1 MLPFKND
8 SIKFSK
14 GNKSNEQNVKSSAA
28 HQQALKR
35 TSLMSIATKH
45 TDEQLMEQVSQEN
58 LSVLSVLFDRY
69 QVPLYNFFYRQNYD
83 AALSE
88 DLVQTVFERI
98 LKYRQSYVPSM
109 SFRSWIYQIARN
121 AKTDHYK
128 SQQRISDFVQ
138 PSDLEIT
145 TASIENSMVEKEDL
159 QQLERAM
166 KELPDQQREILVMT
180 RFQKMRYR
188 DVADI
193 LQCSEGAV
201 KVKAHR
207 ALKQLRHIFFKM
219 ER

>member
-1 MLPFKND
+1 
-8 SIKFSK
+8 
-14 GNKSNEQNVKSSAA
+14 
-28 HQQALKR
+28 
-35 TSLMSIATKH
+35 MSIATKH

-58 LSVLSVLFDRY
+58 LNALSVLFDRY
-69 QVPLYNFFYRQNYD
+69 QVPLYNFFYRQNYA

-98 LKYRQSYVPSM
+98 LKYRQSYVSSM

-128 SQQRISDFVQ
+128 SQQRVSDFVQ
-138 PSDLEIT
+138 PDDLEIA
-145 TASIENSMVEKEDL
+145 TASIEKSMAQAEDL
-159 QQLERAM
+159 QQLEQAM
-166 KELPDQQREILVMT
+166 KQLPDQQREILVMT

-201 KVKAHR
+201 KVKVHR
-207 ALKQLRHIFFKM
+207 ALKQLRYIFFKM
-219 ER
+219 EE